1 MSNRVKNHDHD
12 FNSETDESF
21 AFHIVIYAQCISRE
35 YFRADARAVRS
46 WIKEEGCATF
56 TILKQLNYLN
66 ST

>member
-1 MSNRVKNHDHD
+1 MDQKFLQLKYVNTITGNLQNLYNKD
-12 FNSETDESF
+12 
-21 AFHIVIYAQCISRE
+21 AAQCISRE